1 MSQNVDLNNFT
12 LEAAGIT
19 TFELTATGP
28 ETYDMA
34 LGSAIQV
41 TYLTGDIYEGAYNVI
56 PTQQTQILQTK
67 NKTLEDDVTIAPIPN
82 NYGLITWNGSVL
94 TVS

>member
-1 MSQNVDLNNFT
+1 LNQNVDLNNFT
-12 LEAAGIT
+12 LDTGQVP
-19 TFELTATGP
+19 TFELSATGP

-41 TYLTGDIYEGAYNVI
+41 TYLTGDIYEGAYAVV